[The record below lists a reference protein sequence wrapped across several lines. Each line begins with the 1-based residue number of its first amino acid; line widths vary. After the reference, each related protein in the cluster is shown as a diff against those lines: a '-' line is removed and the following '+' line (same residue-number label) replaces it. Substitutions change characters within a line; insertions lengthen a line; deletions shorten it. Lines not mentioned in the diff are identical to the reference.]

1 MGCACGRRVGGG
13 GGDPVG
19 VLVRVSG
26 VVVIDLWS
34 GVRFGEV
41 ACVVF

>member
-1 MGCACGRRVGGG
+1 MRVGGG
-13 GGDPVG
+13 SVVVAVIP
-19 VLVRVSG
+19 LACLRVSG